1 MNEQIIWVEVPQEE
15 IWLRYIKWLSEDIRE
30 KTEEIR
36 KEMEK

>member
-15 IWLRYIKWLSEDIRE
+15 VWLRYVKWLCEDIRE
-30 KTEEIR
+30 KAEEIR